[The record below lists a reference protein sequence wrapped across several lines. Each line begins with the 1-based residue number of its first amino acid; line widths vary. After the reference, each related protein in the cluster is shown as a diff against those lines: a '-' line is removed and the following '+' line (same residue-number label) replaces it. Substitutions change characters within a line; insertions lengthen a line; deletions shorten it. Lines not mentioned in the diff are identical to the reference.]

1 MRQTVLIADDSPTIQ
16 RVVKLALSDEDVDIV
31 VAETGKDAIKK
42 IESNRPSLVLA
53 DTRMPDGT
61 GYEVAEFV
69 ASTSVG
75 ERIPIVLMSG
85 AFETLDEQRAKTA
98 GCVAVLVK
106 PFEPAK
112 LVRTVHELLGN
123 TRQAVAASSSQTKI
137 NVTEERGPAP
147 SPDVTSTIPN
157 KQGVVLTDEVID
169 QVAARVFEKM
179 SDGVIREA
187 VGKIV
192 SRVAERM
199 VRDELER
206 LKDKLRSD
214 DD

>member
-1 MRQTVLIADDSPTIQ
+1 M
-16 RVVKLALSDEDVDIV
+16 
-31 VAETGKDAIKK
+31 
-42 IESNRPSLVLA
+42 
-53 DTRMPDGT
+53 
-61 GYEVAEFV
+61 
-69 ASTSVG
+69 
-75 ERIPIVLMSG
+75 
-85 AFETLDEQRAKTA
+85 
-98 GCVAVLVK
+98 
-106 PFEPAK
+106 
-112 LVRTVHELLGN
+112 
-123 TRQAVAASSSQTKI
+123 
-137 NVTEERGPAP
+137 
-147 SPDVTSTIPN
+147 TSTIPN

>member
-16 RVVKLALSDEDVDIV
+16 RVVTLALSDENVDIA
-31 VAETGKDAIKK
+31 VAETGNDAIKQIK
-42 IESNRPSLVLA
+42 ANQPSLVLA

-69 ASTSVG
+69 ASISVG
-75 ERIPIVLMSG
+75 KRIPIVLMSG
-85 AFETLDEQRAKTA
+85 AFEALDEERAKAA

-106 PFEPAK
+106 PFEPKK

-123 TRQAVAASSSQTKI
+123 THQTVAASSDQTKESV
-137 NVTEERGPAP
+137 NEERGHAP
-147 SPDVTSTIPN
+147 SSDATSSILN
-157 KQGVVLTDEVID
+157 KQSVVLTDETLD
-169 QVAARVFEKM
+169 QIVSHVFEKM
-179 SDGVIREA
+179 SDRVIRET

-192 SRVAERM
+192 SRVAEQM

-214 DD
+214 DA

>member
-16 RVVKLALSDEDVDIV
+16 RVVALALSDENVDIA
-31 VAETGKDAIKK
+31 VAETGKDAIKQIK
-42 IESNRPSLVLA
+42 ANQPSLVLA

-69 ASTSVG
+69 ASISVG
-75 ERIPIVLMSG
+75 KRIPIVLMSG
-85 AFETLDEQRAKTA
+85 AFETLDEERAKAA

-106 PFEPAK
+106 PFEPK
-112 LVRTVHELLGN
+112 TLVRTVHELLGN
-123 TRQAVAASSSQTKI
+123 THQTVAASSDQTKE
-137 NVTEERGPAP
+137 NVNEERVHAP
-147 SPDVTSTIPN
+147 SPDATSAISN
-157 KQGVVLTDEVID
+157 KQSVVLTDETLD
-169 QVAARVFEKM
+169 QIVSHVFEKM
-179 SDGVIREA
+179 SDRVIRET

-192 SRVAERM
+192 SRVAEQM

-214 DD
+214 DA